1 MIYIDKSTF
10 PYCYIEEK
18 KFDWGEPYDE
28 MTPIFNLSID
38 PNLSDIEFTI
48 EVLGKNNFKLNLEK
62 LYNILINRE
71 ENHRIE
77 NFNTP
82 ILNREF
88 LLNNIN
94 TYLNANLNNTSP
106 WKLHYGE
113 HMENTYEDLHLESIE
128 ESINRKLLL
137 DRKYY

>member
-1 MIYIDKSTF
+1 MIYLDKSTF
-10 PYCYIEEK
+10 PHSYIEEK
-18 KFDWGEPYDE
+18 KFEWGEPYDE
-28 MTPIFNLSID
+28 ITPIFNLSID
-38 PNLSDIEFTI
+38 PDLSDIEYTI
-48 EVLGKNNFKLNLEK
+48 EVLGKNNFKINLEK

-77 NFNTP
+77 NFNTS

-94 TYLNANLNNTSP
+94 IYLNANLNSTSP
-106 WKLHYGE
+106 WKLYYGE
-113 HMENTYEDLHLESIE
+113 HMENIYEDLHLESIE

-137 DRKYY
+137 DRRYY

>member
-1 MIYIDKSTF
+1 MIYIDKTTY

-38 PNLSDIEFTI
+38 PDLSDIEFTI

-71 ENHRIE
+71 ENYRIE
-77 NFNTP
+77 NFNTS

-94 TYLNANLNNTSP
+94 IYLNANLNSTSP
-106 WKLHYGE
+106 WKLYYGE
-113 HMENTYEDLHLESIE
+113 HMENIYEDLHLESIE

-137 DRKYY
+137 DRRYY

>member
-1 MIYIDKSTF
+1 MIYIDKSTS

-18 KFDWGEPYDE
+18 KFDWGEPYDDI
-28 MTPIFNLSID
+28 TPIFNLSID
-38 PNLSDIEFTI
+38 PALSDIEFTI
-48 EVLGKNNFKLNLEK
+48 EVLGKNNFKINLEK

-71 ENHRIE
+71 ENDRIE

-82 ILNREF
+82 ISNREF

-94 TYLNANLNNTSP
+94 IYLRENLNSTSP

-113 HMENTYEDLHLESIE
+113 HMENAYEDLHLESIE
-128 ESINRKLLL
+128 KSINRKLLL